1 MLAAL
6 LNAVKLTGKR
16 IEDLDVL
23 IVGLGAAGI
32 AVAKILLAAGVR
44 HVIGCD
50 SKGALSTDRAR
61 LPGRLDEPRSSAG
74 SPRRRTTSAA
84 PAARPT

>member
-50 SKGALSTDRAR
+50 SKGALSTDR
-61 LPGRLDEPRSSAG
+61 PDYQDG
-74 SPRRRTTSAA
+74 SMSPIKRWFAESTNDGAPLRR
-84 PAARPT
+84 ARPT